1 LKCARMPFSLDE
13 SFIVA
18 AEEKLGAKLPYSYR
32 HAMMKGNGGAVHADG
47 DYWHLYPILDNS
59 DRNRLKR
66 SCNDILYETKLM
78 REWRGWP
85 ENALAIASNGTSDC
99 LVLLKEGRLYDPA
112 VYMWLHDTGDLVMVA
127 EVFSDLKRA
136 L

>member
-1 LKCARMPFSLDE
+1 MPFSLDQ

-32 HAMMKGNGGAVHADG
+32 HAMMKDNGGAVQADG
-47 DYWHLYPILDNS
+47 DYWHLYPIRDNS

-66 SCNDILYETKLM
+66 SCNDILYETRLM

-99 LVLLKEGRLYDPA
+99 LILLKEGRLYDPA
-112 VYMWLHDTGDLVMVA
+112 VYMWRHDTGDLVVVA